1 MTQIQV
7 KDRLYLSKTAL
18 NFQYPNADYFMKL
31 LCNRPRKAT
40 YTTSVMCD
48 HS

>member
-31 LCNRPRKAT
+31 LCNRHREAA

-48 HS
+48 DS